1 MIIRDRHVNL
11 LVAAAFLAL
20 LPLGYVQFRW
30 ISEVSEAE
38 QLRRRADLAAPL
50 DQIAA
55 EVDRDFGR
63 LLATLVAG
71 FDIPAASIPA
81 LIHTWDDQSQQPPL
95 GPLLLF
101 PFDRPWTPGPY
112 YPAPPR

>member
-11 LVAAAFLAL
+11 LVAAALLAL

-81 LIHTWDDQSQQPPL
+81 RIQRCDEQRQHPPL
-95 GPLLLF
+95 RQLLLF
-101 PFDRPWTPGPY
+101 QFY
-112 YPAPPR
+112 